1 MTRFPETKEVKLEF
15 LLLTKST
22 AFIIGPVATVLGW
35 IMDFIYNVCS
45 AVGIQ
50 NIGLCIILFTVITN
64 LLMLP
69 LTIKQQ
75 KFSKMNAVMNPE
87 IQAIQAKY
95 KDKKDQVSM
104 QKQQAEMQAVYEKYG
119 SSPTSGCL
127 PMLVQLPIMFA
138 LYRVIWNIP
147 AYIGEIKGIY
157 MQVATPLQNLF
168 TSQTVIESYTG
179 FVELAN
185 SNNLPVGD
193 KYNYTEVNRIIDL
206 LYQFDQSEWTK
217 LSELFPDLS
226 SVINSTAEEVIALN
240 NFLGGINLMEA
251 PGFKLSIAL
260 IIPILAGLT
269 QWISTK
275 VLSAE
280 NPSPSSDKG
289 EPNTAAAT
297 MKSMNT
303 IMPLMSVFMCITL
316 PSCIGIYWV
325 ASSVVRTVIQLF
337 VNHSMKN
344 VEIEDIIRANIEKQ
358 NKKREKQGL
367 PPISAD
373 ASIRTS
379 QRAKEIV
386 EKNQA
391 IERERQE
398 KLKQLKEQ
406 GKMPETNLEK
416 VKPGSIAAKAAS
428 VKAYNERNAKK

>member
-1 MTRFPETKEVKLEF
+1 MEF
-15 LLLTKST
+15 LLLTKSS
-22 AFIIGPVATVLGW
+22 AFIIGPVATALGW

-45 AVGIQ
+45 AIGIQ

-75 KFSKMNAVMNPE
+75 KFTKLNAVMNPE
-87 IQAIQAKY
+87 IQSIQAKY
-95 KDKKDQVSM
+95 KDKKDQVSV

-127 PMLVQLPIMFA
+127 PMLIQLPIMFA

-147 AYIGEIKGIY
+147 AYIGAIKDIY
-157 MQVATPLQNLF
+157 MQVAGELQKLF
-168 TSQTVIESYTG
+168 TSQAVIGTYTG
-179 FVELAN
+179 FVDLAKA
-185 SNNLPVGD
+185 NNLPVGD

-206 LYQFDQSEWTK
+206 LYQFDKSEWTK
-217 LSELFPDLS
+217 LAEAFPDLS
-226 SVINSTAEEVIALN
+226 GVINSIAEEVIALN
-240 NFLGGINLMEA
+240 SFLGGINLMEA
-251 PGFKLSIAL
+251 PGFKLSVAL

-275 VLSAE
+275 VLSPESSSSSSAKAEE
-280 NPSPSSDKG
+280 NP
-289 EPNTAAAT
+289 TAAT

-325 ASSVVRTVIQLF
+325 AGSVVRTLIQLY
-337 VNHSMKN
+337 VNRSMKN
-344 VEIEDIIRANIEKQ
+344 VDVDTLIRENVEKQ
-358 NKKREKQGL
+358 NKKRAKQGL

-373 ASIRTS
+373 ASVRTS
-379 QRAKEIV
+379 QRAREIL
-386 EKNQA
+386 EKKQA
-391 IERERQE
+391 FEREREE
-398 KLKQLKEQ
+398 KLRELKEQ

-416 VKPGSIAAKAAS
+416 VKSGSIAAKALS
-428 VKAYNERNAKK
+428 VKAYNERNMKK